1 MLYTSDDSIMIK
13 CKSHCHT
20 SQNKYMQTRSFFTK
34 TVQRNQL
41 HNVYRE
47 IILGG
52 IVKQTPVLNIQQN
65 INLIA
70 HSLSSV
76 IFRLN
81 SILEYSFFTIQ
92 YTDERFV
99 YKTFWC
105 NFHIQMSSKYIF
117 LYSCTTKEN
126 GKIIL
131 NIRKS

>member
-1 MLYTSDDSIMIK
+1 M
-13 CKSHCHT
+13 
-20 SQNKYMQTRSFFTK
+20 
-34 TVQRNQL
+34 
-41 HNVYRE
+41 YRE

-76 IFRLN
+76 IYRLN
-81 SILEYSFFTIQ
+81 SILEYNFFTIY

-99 YKTFWC
+99 YKIFWC